1 MSQSQIPD
9 SFSQGSQQQQQSQQ
23 QQPVASSSTLPPPQP
38 IPEPQE
44 DYSRRYNNLL
54 KALEVAV
61 RKGTNKWTCVSPSC
75 SPSLSCSA
83 WLGGSLALNAD
94 CPAVAFTGASVASR
108 QLRRLQADVSLALQA
123 LP

>member
-9 SFSQGSQQQQQSQQ
+9 SFSQSSSQQQSQ
-23 QQPVASSSTLPPPQP
+23 PVASTSALPPPQP

-61 RKGTNKWTCVSPSC
+61 RKGTNKWTCVR
-75 SPSLSCSA
+75 LDIV
-83 WLGGSLALNAD
+83 ALWSWRATLCD
-94 CPAVAFTGASVASR
+94 
-108 QLRRLQADVSLALQA
+108 LRRLRKLTDVLSRRPLIGASLDQVRRLQTDVSLALPA